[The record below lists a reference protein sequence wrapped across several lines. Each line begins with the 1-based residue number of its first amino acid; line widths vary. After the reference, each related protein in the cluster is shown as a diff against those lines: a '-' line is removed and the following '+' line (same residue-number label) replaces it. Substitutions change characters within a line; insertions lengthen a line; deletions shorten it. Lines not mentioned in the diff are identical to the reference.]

1 MVKVDAALRSAKLD
15 AIMLLQIHDELI
27 FEIATERAREGR
39 ATREE
44 RDGAWRC
51 SFRVPV
57 EATIKVG
64 SSWYDIAAYDPD
76 EVAAEGEEVA

>member
-1 MVKVDAALRSAKLD
+1 MVRLDRALQEADLD

-27 FEIATERAREGR
+27 FEIAADQRDRIARLVKAEMET
-39 ATREE
+39 AMQL
-44 RDGAWRC
+44 
-51 SFRVPV
+51 SVPI

-76 EVAAEGEEVA
+76 VVAAEETEE